1 MTHSGGSRT
10 DGGGTRIRAEN
21 FGIIFVMKL
30 YVATHNRH
38 KLAEIAEILPAFIRA
53 NERENALFLAENELL
68 APASAREGAVLA
80 AEMGDAE
87 LSARLAR
94 AGGAAAEDDFDLEEL

>member
-1 MTHSGGSRT
+1 MQVQSR
-10 DGGGTRIRAEN
+10 A
-21 FGIIFVMKL
+21 L
-30 YVATHNRH
+30 S
-38 KLAEIAEILPAFIRA
+38 LPAFIRA

-68 APASAREGAVLA
+68 APAAAREGAVLA

-94 AGGAAAEDDFDLEEL
+94 AGGAAAEDDFDLEISDGDDFDI